1 MKFIFSN
8 NNQRYIVN
16 FHEVH
21 LYHKNNNKL
30 QYLFIHPIF
39 KYKKY
44 IIDIDYYDF
53 KNFII
58 KCSENEYKIK
68 LNIDV
73 KIEYK
78 KLTEQIIS
86 CKDIDLRLYLCQKL
100 GELIFFN
107 YHHKDVFDIKSI
119 YVLFTSLDND
129 NIDINSFNCQ
139 IRYLIIMINNLLDIE
154 HNIIRD
160 NYKFDM
166 LDFIYDYYIN

>member
-8 NNQRYIVN
+8 YNQNYIVK

-44 IIDIDYYDF
+44 IIDINFYEF

-58 KCSENEYKIK
+58 KCSENESTIK
-68 LNIDV
+68 LASDV

-78 KLTEQIIS
+78 KLTEKLIS
-86 CKDIDLRLYLCQKL
+86 CKDIESRLYLCQKL
-100 GELIFFN
+100 GELIFSN
-107 YHHKDVFDIKSI
+107 YHHKDVFDIKNI
-119 YVLFTSLDND
+119 YILFTSLNNEDTF
-129 NIDINSFNCQ
+129 INLFNCQ
-139 IRYLIIMINNLLDIE
+139 IRYLIIMINNLLDIQQ
-154 HNIIRD
+154 NTIR
-160 NYKFDM
+160 NYEFDM
-166 LDFIYDYYIN
+166 LDFIYDYYLN